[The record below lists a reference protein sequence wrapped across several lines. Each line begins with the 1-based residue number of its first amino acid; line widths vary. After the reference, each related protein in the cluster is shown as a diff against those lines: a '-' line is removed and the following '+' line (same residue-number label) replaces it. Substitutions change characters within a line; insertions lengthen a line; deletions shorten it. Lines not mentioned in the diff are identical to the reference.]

1 MVHQLKYYK
10 EIDSHDHLWR
20 VEILQETEDTL
31 TPMEI
36 GPVLQG
42 LRLVVQGDQAD
53 VDTPIV
59 KTSLEMTFVDAPDLE
74 EERKCGYW
82 EEFYTSS
89 ATEYQV
95 KLYKDGQIE
104 WTGYVTPDSFSENL
118 RYRGSVTIIARDNL
132 GALQD
137 YQCNFAG
144 DANGMI
150 SLYDLVRRSC
160 EEVSFAMDIYDDYSQ
175 QNISPRCDEATV
187 GEQIIYYIKFNA
199 SAFQG
204 KNLWEA
210 LDGALMSTG
219 MVLRYIG
226 ENTYVFQPIRAIG
239 LMNCDFWPDVPV
251 KKVLFEAYAT
261 RELSPSVKNIREDE
275 NFDLSEEYIIAD
287 STYEAYGVEGTAKY
301 YDEFDME
308 LGAPSY
314 AIVNG
319 YNFIGAGFQ
328 GADVENSR
336 LLNPFLYPIKRE
348 HSSAQYGSIY
358 DNQTLYVLA
367 NTFDESGYYLIDDRP
382 VVSQCLLQF
391 PGKYI
396 LQPHIGYPVSL
407 YNNNQYIGNFATKE
421 GYAKVGARFYCFR
434 ARFEGADGSVQYLV
448 QDGDSWLYKSKWSSE
463 RPNRPVCIGN
473 VAGSASEFDCASFAD
488 LSINIPGLLTI
499 EFYSAAIDYTYFRI
513 ENSAFAYL
521 RYKGVSISISE
532 DSTKPLQ
539 MEKRTITTEYS
550 KKNNLIL
557 NRTPQFACNPS
568 EIISPISIKN
578 GLFVKNEEKYFG
590 SDFWVFNV
598 NDVAR
603 PLATLIHQ
611 QILCYY
617 ARPNNVLNGNLI
629 GQDYDFKSLYEWEG
643 KIHLLMSGT
652 LNVLTGRM
660 ENAVLREFMRYDHM
674 WETWV
679 ENEDETVDYTSKTFT
694 LKCHSGKELTDEDV
708 TQVPSWLT
716 FMRFGPRQAD
726 GTVLA
731 FFRAMANA
739 SGQER
744 SAIFQIDTAWVRVT
758 QRAAGDYGTDY
769 GKDYL

>member
-1 MVHQLKYYK
+1 MAHQLKYYK
-10 EIDSHDHLWR
+10 EIESHDHLWR
-20 VEILQETEDTL
+20 VEILQDTEDTL

-59 KTSLEMTFVDAPDLE
+59 KTSLEMVFVDAPGLE
-74 EERKCGYW
+74 YERKCGYW

-137 YQCNFAG
+137 YQCKFAG

-150 SLYDLVRRSC
+150 SLYDLVHKSC
-160 EEVSFAMDIYDDYSQ
+160 EEVSFAMDIFDDYSR

-187 GEQIIYYIKFNA
+187 SEKIIYYIKFNA

-239 LMNCDFWPDVPV
+239 LMNRDFWPDVPV
-251 KKVLFEAYAT
+251 KKVLFETHAT
-261 RELSPSVKNIREDE
+261 RELSPSVKNIRENE
-275 NFDLSEEYIIAD
+275 NFDLSEEYIIVD

-308 LGAPSY
+308 LGTPSY

-348 HSSAQYGSIY
+348 HSSAQYGSIH

-367 NTFDESGYYLIDDRP
+367 NTFDESGYLIDDRP

-396 LQPHIGYPVSL
+396 LQPHVGYPVSL
-407 YNNNQYIGNFATKE
+407 YDNNQYIGNFATKE
-421 GYAKVGARFYCFR
+421 GYAEVEARHYCFS

-448 QDGDSWLYKSKWSSE
+448 QDGDSWLYKSKWSSK
-463 RPNRPVCIGN
+463 RPNRPVFIGN
-473 VAGSASEFDCASFAD
+473 VAGSAEFDCASLAD

-499 EFYSAAIDYTYFRI
+499 EFYSAAIDHTYFRI
-513 ENSAFAYL
+513 QNSAFAYL
-521 RYKGVSISISE
+521 RYKGVSISISD

-539 MEKRTITTEYS
+539 IEKRTITTEYS

-578 GLFVKNEEKYFG
+578 GLFVKNQEKYFG
-590 SDFWVFNV
+590 SDFWVFNG

-679 ENEDETVDYTSKTFT
+679 VNEDITVD
-694 LKCHSGKELTDEDV
+694 HSSRPVSVKVVTKKDIASIDISIQQDWIYVTDIF
-708 TQVPSWLT
+708 PSQDNDNEIYV
-716 FMRFGPRQAD
+716 R
-726 GTVLA
+726 LA
-731 FFRAMANA
+731 FLDNDTNNDRD
-739 SGQER
+739 
-744 SAIFQIDTAWVRVT
+744 AILTIDTAYVRIT
-758 QRAAGDYGTDY
+758 QRAAGD
-769 GKDYL
+769 

>member
-1 MVHQLKYYK
+1 MAHQLKYYK
-10 EIDSHDHLWR
+10 EIESHGHLWR
-20 VEILQETEDTL
+20 VEILQDTEDTL
-31 TPMEI
+31 TPTEI

-42 LRLVVQGDQAD
+42 LRLVMQGDQAD

-150 SLYDLVRRSC
+150 SLYDLVRKSC
-160 EEVSFAMDIYDDYSQ
+160 EEVSFAMDIFDDYSQ

-187 GEQIIYYIKFNA
+187 GEQNIYFIKLNA

-239 LMNCDFWPDVPV
+239 LMNRDFWPDVPV

-319 YNFIGAGFQ
+319 YNFIGTGFQ

-336 LLNPFLYPIKRE
+336 LLNPFSFPIKRE

-367 NTFDESGYYLIDDRP
+367 NTFDESGNLIDDRP

-396 LQPHIGYPVSL
+396 IQPHIGYPVSL
-407 YNNNQYIGNFATKE
+407 YDNNQYIGNFATKE
-421 GYAKVGARFYCFR
+421 GYAEVEARYYYFR

-448 QDGDSWLYKSKWSSE
+448 QDGNYWLYKSKWSSK
-463 RPNRPVCIGN
+463 RPNRPVLIGN
-473 VAGSASEFDCASFAD
+473 VAGSASTFDCASFAD

-499 EFYSAAIDYTYFRI
+499 EFYSAAISYTYFRV

-521 RYKGVSISISE
+521 RYKGVSISISD

-539 MEKRTITTEYS
+539 IEKRTITTEYS

-590 SDFWVFNV
+590 SDFWVFNA

-679 ENEDETVDYTSKTFT
+679 ENEDIKIDYAGKFVPIRVHSNASLSKAS
-694 LKCHSGKELTDEDV
+694 LSNL
-708 TQVPSWLT
+708 PSWLT
-716 FMRFGPRQAD
+716 YYGINKAGSVYTFTLTSMSNV
-726 GTVLA
+726 T
-731 FFRAMANA
+731 
-739 SGQER
+739 GQER
-744 SAIFQIDTAWVRVT
+744 SAIIRIDTAYARIT
-758 QRAAGDYGTDY
+758 QSAAGDYNIDYGTDY
-769 GKDYL
+769 S

>member
-1 MVHQLKYYK
+1 MAHKLKYYK
-10 EIDSHDHLWR
+10 TIQSHGHLWR
-20 VEILQETEDTL
+20 VEILQDTEEEILAT
-31 TPMEI
+31 EI

-42 LRLVVQGDQAD
+42 LRLIVQGDQAD
-53 VDTPIV
+53 IDTPIV
-59 KTSLEMTFVDAPDLE
+59 KTSLEMVFVDAPDLE
-74 EERKCGYW
+74 TERKCGYW

-89 ATEYQV
+89 ATEYMV
-95 KLYKDGQIE
+95 RLRKDGATE
-104 WTGYVTPDSFSENL
+104 WSGYITPDSFSENL

-150 SLYDLVRRSC
+150 SLYDLVRKSC
-160 EEVSFAMDIYDDYSQ
+160 EEVSFAMNIYDDYSR

-187 GEQIIYYIKFNA
+187 GEQIIYHIKFNA

-226 ENTYVFQPIRAIG
+226 KNTYVFQPIRAIG
-239 LMNCDFWPDVPV
+239 LMNQDFWPDVPV

-261 RELSPSVKNIREDE
+261 RELSPSIKNIREDE

-367 NTFDESGYYLIDDRP
+367 NTFDESGDLIDDRP

-396 LQPHIGYPVSL
+396 LRPHVGYPVSL
-407 YNNNQYIGNFATKE
+407 YDNNQYIGNFATKD
-421 GYAKVGARFYCFR
+421 GYAEVEARHYCFR

-463 RPNRPVCIGN
+463 RPNRPVFIGN
-473 VAGSASEFDCASFAD
+473 VAGSAGFDCASFAD

-521 RYKGVSISISE
+521 RYKGVSISISD

-539 MEKRTITTEYS
+539 LEKRTITTEYS

-590 SDFWVFNV
+590 SDFWVFNG

-611 QILCYY
+611 QLLCYY

-629 GQDYDFKSLYEWEG
+629 GQDYDFESLYEWEG
-643 KIHLLMSGT
+643 KIHLLTSGS
-652 LNVLTGRM
+652 LNILTGRM
-660 ENAVLREFMRYDHM
+660 ENAVLREFTRYDHM

-679 ENEDETVDYTSKTFT
+679 ENEDIKKDYPAGIVI
-694 LKCHSGKELTDEDV
+694 LRVHPARELTEDDV
-708 TQVPSWLT
+708 RDLPSWLT
-716 FMRFGPRQAD
+716 IQRIGGIGATGIQTIVLAIMENATGNERQAIIR
-726 GTVLA
+726 V
-731 FFRAMANA
+731 
-739 SGQER
+739 
-744 SAIFQIDTAWVRVT
+744 DTAWARIT
-758 QRAAGDYGTDY
+758 QRAAGDYNEDY
-769 GKDYL
+769 SADYS